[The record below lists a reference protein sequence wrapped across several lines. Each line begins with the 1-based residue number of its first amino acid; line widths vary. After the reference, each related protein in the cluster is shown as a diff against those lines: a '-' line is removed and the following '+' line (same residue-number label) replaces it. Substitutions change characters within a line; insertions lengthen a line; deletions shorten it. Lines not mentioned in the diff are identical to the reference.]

1 MFLTLNPAKSIKFAC
16 IQKLA
21 IRIFLNLIVTGFT
34 DMNTSKK
41 IRVALGIGLLSGCFS
56 SAVAATS
63 NNNLTISVNVVA
75 TCSIQS
81 PSLQQV
87 GSVSVNCS
95 NGATYAI
102 AANQNP
108 TADVHGD
115 VVGVTVS
122 Y

>member
-1 MFLTLNPAKSIKFAC
+1 MTAF
-16 IQKLA
+16 
-21 IRIFLNLIVTGFT
+21 V

-41 IRVALGIGLLSGCFS
+41 IGLALGFSLLIGCFS

-75 TCSIQS
+75 MCSIQS
-81 PSLQQV
+81 PSLPQIDR
-87 GSVSVNCS
+87 VSVNCS

-102 AANQNP
+102 TAYQSP
-108 TADVHGD
+108 TANVNGD
-115 VVGVTVS
+115 AAGVTVS